1 MADSEETQG
10 VLTMVC
16 VTCGAE
22 QFFDDEPPPATMK
35 CEKCEGIVFRAFGTP
50 TTADEA
56 AISGLEERARPMSYG
71 DPSPGISTGE
81 LRELDR
87 Q

>member
-35 CEKCEGIVFRAFGTP
+35 CEKCEGIVFR
-50 TTADEA
+50 D
-56 AISGLEERARPMSYG
+56 
-71 DPSPGISTGE
+71 
-81 LRELDR
+81 DR
-87 Q
+87 